1 MKRSNALQRKT
12 PLKASGSQR
21 LEPER
26 ALAVWCEIQ
35 LAGCDGRAV
44 HRHERKRRAQGGDGA
59 RANTL
64 DICSHCHRYVHSHV
78 SEAFA
83 RGWLVEHWRDPAEV
97 PCSLSM
103 GVLVQDLL
111 SDG

>member
-1 MKRSNALQRKT
+1 MKRSTALERRT
-12 PLKASGSQR
+12 PIKASGSQR

-35 LAGCDGRAV
+35 LAGCYGRATD
-44 HRHERKRRAQGGDGA
+44 RHERKGRAQGGDGA

-64 DICSHCHRYVHSHV
+64 DLCRHCHDYITHHRT
-78 SEAFA
+78 EAYA
-83 RGWLVEHWRDPAEV
+83 KGWLVESWRSPEDV

>member
-1 MKRSNALQRKT
+1 MKRSNALQRKA

-35 LAGCDGRAV
+35 LAGCHGRATM
-44 HRHERKRRAQGGDGA
+44 RHERKRRAQGGDGS

-64 DICSHCHRYVHSHV
+64 SLCAHCHSYVHAHV
-78 SEAFA
+78 TESLAK
-83 RGWLVEHWRDPAEV
+83 GWLIAHWQDPAEV